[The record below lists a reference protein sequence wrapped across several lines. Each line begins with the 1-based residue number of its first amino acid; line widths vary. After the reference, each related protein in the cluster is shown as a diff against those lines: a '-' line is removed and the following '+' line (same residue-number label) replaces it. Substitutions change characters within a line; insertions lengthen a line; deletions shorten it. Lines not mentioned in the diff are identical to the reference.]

1 MYNPKKPLEP
11 IALTQQNKTN
21 KLLNHLVRLGL
32 RMHEHGWL
40 GSECL
45 TYKMESDKRIRIE
58 YSINPLMYTK
68 RIVVVA
74 EQERVRIVNTNPT
87 HFKPIGAIVDAL
99 QWNIKEIQ
107 TNADVWNDIPQS
119 LKQQIRWVDF
129 EYKKGISATRDG
141 WLTKLRAGS
150 RMLATDETSTD
161 QWLSHVQSILEFEHP
176 LNKTVHNVI
185 SNFLPTADTV
195 LLHNIKLRHYTENA
209 TQKPTL
215 RDTIE
220 TVMPIMLDLK
230 RTWPNIRLHKDRDGD
245 QHFVFST
252 PESIVPI
259 VHVKKSASSGAY
271 ILLDSHC
278 QNLNDAENIHTQL
291 LQAINQPSIPLKNA
305 WLAQLRQLS
314 DFKLLELDGTTTR
327 PDQLWIRSVRNY
339 AEQIHVEMVRSDNL
353 YESWAQHIIH
363 NGDSN
368 VVETVLA
375 AMMLARGHQLET
387 SKDMDITPGLS
398 SSR

>member
-1 MYNPKKPLEP
+1 MYSPKKPLVP
-11 IALTQQNKTN
+11 IALTQQNKAN

-74 EQERVRIVNTNPT
+74 EQEKVRIVNNNPT

-119 LKQQIRWVDF
+119 LKQQMRWVDF
-129 EYKKGISATRDG
+129 EYKKGVSATRDA

-150 RMLATDETSTD
+150 RMLATDETSTNE
-161 QWLSHVQSILEFEHP
+161 WLSHVQSILEFEHP
-176 LNKTVHNVI
+176 LNKTVHSVV
-185 SNFLPTADTV
+185 SNFLPTADPV

-209 TQKPTL
+209 SKTPTL
-215 RDTIE
+215 SETIE
-220 TVMPIMLDLK
+220 TVMPIMLDEK
-230 RTWPNIRLHKDRDGD
+230 RTWPGIRLHKDRDGN

-252 PESIVPI
+252 SESVVPI
-259 VHVKKSASSGAY
+259 LHVKRSSVSGAY
-271 ILLDSHC
+271 TLLDSNC
-278 QNLNDAENIHTQL
+278 KNLDDAKDIHNQL
-291 LQAINQPSIPLKNA
+291 LHAMSKPSIPLETA
-305 WLAQLRQLS
+305 WLEQLRHLS
-314 DFKLLELDGTTTR
+314 DFKLLELDGATTR
-327 PDQLWIRSVRNY
+327 PDQLWIRSVKNY
-339 AEQIHVEMVRSDNL
+339 AEQIHVEMVRSDTL
-353 YESWAQHIIH
+353 YEPWAQHLINH
-363 NGDSN
+363 GDSN
-368 VVETVLA
+368 VVATVLA
-375 AMMLARGHQLET
+375 AMKLARGHQLEK
-387 SKDMDITPGLS
+387 SAEMDTTPGLS
-398 SSR
+398 S